1 MRCHPTDNL
10 HVLFFH
16 FLHLGALCTS
26 FVDLLRCSNDHST
39 RHNHGWMPS
48 ASYFLLLATLSTV
61 FSPQERSLPRS
72 EFVVLTKTEDHAG
85 AWWGGRSV
93 FSCLSKCNAL
103 TSLCNTFSE
112 QGLTC
117 GFGPFLKTKSCIK
130 FSPHHF
136 IRFNVY
142 RFDLA
147 GWRPVNI
154 PSMVCSEHS
163 YCFCRCEVSSSR
175 MGMGP
180 LLPLSRS
187 WHARV
192 FCS

>member
-1 MRCHPTDNL
+1 MT
-10 HVLFFH
+10 
-16 FLHLGALCTS
+16 
-26 FVDLLRCSNDHST
+26 T
-39 RHNHGWMPS
+39 RHNRGWMPS
-48 ASYFLLLATLSTV
+48 ASYFLLPATLNTV

-72 EFVVLTKTEDHAG
+72 EFVVLTKTEDRAG
-85 AWWGGRSV
+85 AGGGEGSV

-117 GFGPFLKTKSCIK
+117 RFGPFLKTKSFIK

-142 RFDLA
+142 RFKPNHGRMKA
-147 GWRPVNI
+147 SKHI
-154 PSMVCSEHS
+154 PSVVCSEHS
-163 YCFCRCEVSSSR
+163 FCFCRCEVSSSR

-180 LLPLSRS
+180 LLRPSWSRRT
-187 WHARV
+187 RV